1 MPEVTTDVSDFI
13 LLFEMT
19 KSCFNSHMDK
29 NNTCTE
35 CKERYDHLNSV
46 YLDMVAKYVDNMCL
60 DLVDTMNTTR
70 ALWSELYHCNP
81 PRQPEIWLHVG
92 MGVLLVIPVIFYLLA
107 YLTADKQVA
116 NVLQRELRYS
126 LIVLIL
132 LKIRV
137 HNPIFLRRTSISRV
151 VDHIK

>member
-1 MPEVTTDVSDFI
+1 
-13 LLFEMT
+13 
-19 KSCFNSHMDK
+19 MDK